1 MNKVVKNASW
11 IIAGRIMQA
20 LLGLIVNML
29 SARYLGAS
37 NFGLINYASSIVA
50 FVVPVM
56 QLGLNN
62 VLVRE
67 IVNNSEEEGKI
78 VGTTYVLTFI
88 SSLACIA
95 GVISFAVIVNSQEP
109 LTIVVCALYSI
120 SLIFRATELIRYW
133 FQAKY
138 LAKYASIISLIGYVT
153 VSAYKIYLLATEK
166 SVQWFA
172 VSNSVDF
179 LIISIILF
187 AVYLKLGGLKPVF
200 SWSVAKRMLGV
211 SKYYI
216 LSELMVVVFAQTD
229 KVMLKLMI
237 NDTVTGYYSAAVT
250 CVSMTSFVFSAIID
264 SMRPSILEGKL
275 LSQEKYECRVI
286 YLYNII
292 IYLSLA
298 LSLFETIFAHWIIR
312 ILYGSSY
319 DPAIGILRIIVWYS
333 SFGYYGGAK
342 DVWILAEQ
350 KQGYLIWL
358 NLSGA
363 LGNIFLNA
371 LWIPQFGAM
380 GAAVASLCTQFFVN
394 VVMGFMIRELRPN
407 NVLMLKS
414 LHPKY
419 FIEIVKIVLQK
430 NKSN

>member
-11 IIAGRIMQA
+11 IIAGRIVQA
-20 LLGLIVNML
+20 LLGLIVSML
-29 SARYLGAS
+29 TARYLGAS

-62 VLVRE
+62 VYVRE
-67 IVNNSEEEGKI
+67 IVNYPEEEGKI
-78 VGTTYVLTFI
+78 VGTIYILSFI
-88 SSLACIA
+88 SSLACIV
-95 GVISFAVIVNSQEP
+95 GVISFAFIANSQEP
-109 LTIVVCALYSI
+109 LTIMVCALYSI

-138 LAKYASIISLIGYVT
+138 LAKYASIISLVGYVT
-153 VSAYKIYLLATEK
+153 VSAYKIYLLATQK
-166 SVQWFA
+166 SIQWFA

-179 LIISIILF
+179 LMISALLF
-187 AVYLKLGGLKPVF
+187 VVYLKLGGQKPLF
-200 SWSVAKRMLGV
+200 SWSVAKRMLGA
-211 SKYYI
+211 SKYYV

-237 NDTVTGYYSAAVT
+237 NDTVTGYYSAAVA
-250 CVSMTSFVFSAIID
+250 CISMTSFVFSAIID
-264 SMRPSILEGKL
+264 SMRPSILEGKM
-275 LSQEKYECRVI
+275 LSQEKYERRVI
-286 YLYNII
+286 YLYSII

-298 LSLFETIFAHWIIR
+298 LSLFETVFAHWIIR
-312 ILYGSSY
+312 ILYGTSY
-319 DPAIGILRIIVWYS
+319 DPAVDILRLIVWYS

-350 KQGYLIWL
+350 KQKYLIWL

-363 LGNIFLNA
+363 LGNVLLNT

-380 GAAVASLCTQFFVN
+380 GAAAASLCTQFFAN
-394 VVMGFMIRELRPN
+394 IVMGFIIKELRPN
-407 NVLMLKS
+407 NILLLKS

-419 FIEIVKIVLQK
+419 FIEITKSVLK
-430 NKSN
+430 KKYN